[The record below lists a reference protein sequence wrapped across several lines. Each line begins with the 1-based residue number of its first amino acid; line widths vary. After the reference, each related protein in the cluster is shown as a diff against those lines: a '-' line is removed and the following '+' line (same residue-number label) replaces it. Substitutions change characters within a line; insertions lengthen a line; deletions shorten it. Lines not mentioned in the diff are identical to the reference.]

1 MTPPLRPMGGMPPA
15 QGGELGA
22 HLAEVLAVSHPPAA
36 PQLPLVGR
44 EEQPVPWSQ
53 ASRPPLPATAGPP
66 ERDDDE
72 DARPGP
78 APRCLCPEP
87 RRGVRLVSV
96 REPKTAVDG
105 APEVRQRLDQPSP
118 EADRSRLVWAHLTT
132 QGIGARDEAFP
143 PAPARSLA
151 SRLALH
157 EPPQPGRGLHSAES
171 ALRAL
176 PLPCL
181 DRRLPELAT
190 LRAATQPWEQ
200 RRKASHTGV
209 DGQCS
214 PPDARIKRKRL
225 SPQMQS

>member
-1 MTPPLRPMGGMPPA
+1 MPSESRTRDQTA
-15 QGGELGA
+15 GVRHQKSLVR
-22 HLAEVLAVSHPPAA
+22 LAEAA
-36 PQLPLVGR
+36 RAQVT
-44 EEQPVPWSQ
+44 
-53 ASRPPLPATAGPP
+53 ALPATAGPP

-143 PAPARSLA
+143 PIA
-151 SRLALH
+151 S
-157 EPPQPGRGLHSAES
+157 
-171 ALRAL
+171 
-176 PLPCL
+176 
-181 DRRLPELAT
+181 
-190 LRAATQPWEQ
+190 
-200 RRKASHTGV
+200 
-209 DGQCS
+209 
-214 PPDARIKRKRL
+214 
-225 SPQMQS
+225 